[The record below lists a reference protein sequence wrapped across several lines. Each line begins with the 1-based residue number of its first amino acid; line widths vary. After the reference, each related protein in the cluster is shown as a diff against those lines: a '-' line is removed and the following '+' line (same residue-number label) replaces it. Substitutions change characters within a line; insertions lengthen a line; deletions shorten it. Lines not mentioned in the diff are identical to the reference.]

1 MYVRAV
7 LQGDI
12 GDVRALISQSD
23 AEIRKMIKVSPF
35 VYKGNEYPSIKQAA
49 IAHNLEEM
57 YFKVA
62 RFEDMKSEDREL
74 HSIFSTALTQTRSFD
89 SRLIKKAMSG
99 PAMDFSILKHKPC
112 TVYLIVPPRRLQ
124 TYAKW
129 LRWMIASM
137 LQALMQDVRKANVP
151 VLVLI
156 DEAYPILRGG
166 FPILEQNYAQLRE
179 FGVKIAM
186 MFQSLAQPIEL
197 FGEKGFETY
206 IGNAGVFQNFAPQDM
221 VTARYLSDMSGE
233 ATEWQSSE
241 TGQQGFG
248 GGSASI
254 SQSGGMSEFAR
265 PLFLPHELRQMDD
278 GWTVAW
284 SHMWKGTA
292 LSYLPYPTELRWMRD
307 VCALD
312 PAA

>member
-1 MYVRAV
+1 MDFAV
-7 LQGDI
+7 L
-12 GDVRALISQSD
+12 
-23 AEIRKMIKVSPF
+23 
-35 VYKGNEYPSIKQAA
+35 KQ
-49 IAHNLEEM
+49 
-57 YFKVA
+57 
-62 RFEDMKSEDREL
+62 
-74 HSIFSTALTQTRSFD
+74 
-89 SRLIKKAMSG
+89 
-99 PAMDFSILKHKPC
+99 KPC

-129 LRWMIASM
+129 LRWMIASI
-137 LQALMQDVRKANVP
+137 LQALMQDVRRAKVP
-151 VLVLI
+151 VLILI

-206 IGNAGVFQNFAPQDM
+206 VGNAGVFQNFAPQDM
-221 VTARYLSDMSGE
+221 VTAEYLSKMSGE
-233 ATEWQSSE
+233 T
-241 TGQQGFG
+241 TGWHASDTDQQGFG
-248 GGSASI
+248 GGGASM
-254 SQSGGMSEFAR
+254 SKSGGMSEFAR

-292 LSYLPYPTELRWMRD
+292 LSYLPYPDQLRWMRD
-307 VCALD
+307 IVALD